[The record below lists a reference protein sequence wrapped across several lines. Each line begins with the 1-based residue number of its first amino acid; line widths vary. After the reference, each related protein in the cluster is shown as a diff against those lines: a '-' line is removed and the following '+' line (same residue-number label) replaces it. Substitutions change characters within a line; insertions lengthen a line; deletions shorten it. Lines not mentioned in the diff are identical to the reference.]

1 MNDNEIICEEIK
13 LFRLFSMFLQT
24 KTGCISNDDVDF
36 DGNARGKK
44 VIGLDLQNNNP
55 LSRFFAF
62 LTVATRPRVKTPNFT
77 FCGGHEGEDISD
89 CLFFP

>member
-36 DGNARGKK
+36 DGNAKGK
-44 VIGLDLQNNNP
+44 
-55 LSRFFAF
+55 
-62 LTVATRPRVKTPNFT
+62 
-77 FCGGHEGEDISD
+77 
-89 CLFFP
+89 

>member
-36 DGNARGKK
+36 DGNAKDKK
-44 VIGLDLQNNNP
+44 AIGLDLQNNNP

-62 LTVATRPRVKTPNFT
+62 LTVAMQPQRENA
-77 FCGGHEGEDISD
+77 
-89 CLFFP
+89 